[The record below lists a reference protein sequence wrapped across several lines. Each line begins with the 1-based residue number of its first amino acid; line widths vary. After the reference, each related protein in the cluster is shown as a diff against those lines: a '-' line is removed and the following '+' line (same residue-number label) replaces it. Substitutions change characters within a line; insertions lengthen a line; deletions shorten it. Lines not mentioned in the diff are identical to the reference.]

1 MPNLPDFSAFMGVFI
16 MQIALLDARS
26 VEVFL
31 SCPTQTYQLCGTMR
45 QSTAILSII
54 TYMLNTDQQSVTILT
69 TPSAPSVVTETLK
82 PMNSTNE
89 RENFSERLQ
98 TALKNAHYSP
108 DSPTRLAREFNVRF
122 EGRPITVH
130 AARTWLVGEAIPTQE
145 KLRMIAQWLGVPA
158 DWLRFGG
165 DNDAAANGD
174 GAGVP
179 RFESA
184 DVKLIS
190 DLQRLDEHHRQ
201 LAREFIRMLVRV
213 NYQK

>member
-1 MPNLPDFSAFMGVFI
+1 
-16 MQIALLDARS
+16 
-26 VEVFL
+26 
-31 SCPTQTYQLCGTMR
+31 
-45 QSTAILSII
+45 
-54 TYMLNTDQQSVTILT
+54 MLNTDPTSVTNSLT
-69 TPSAPSVVTETLK
+69 SSAPSVVTETL
-82 PMNSTNE
+82 PSMNSTNE

-130 AARTWLVGEAIPTQE
+130 AARKWLVGEAIPTQE

-174 GAGVP
+174 SAGVP